1 NRISQAKV
9 QPIGRADV
17 PAALERI
24 LAKAMSR
31 NPSARPGSV
40 LEVVRELQSIESE
53 LGLVQTPIEVAM
65 DDWALATVA
74 DLEDRTKVRGVAGA
88 VTGSGKRR
96 RRRSAQATSFA
107 SVGTLH
113 RPSDGG
119 ARTLSRISAQRK
131 GIKLLALGTVVI
143 AMLVLALGITATFVI
158 IRAGDTGIPTVSG
171 IQATQVQNGIEF
183 TWGDPGIAP
192 EDRYQGCLL

>member
-1 NRISQAKV
+1 
-9 QPIGRADV
+9 PIGRADV
-17 PAALERI
+17 PAALERV
-24 LAKAMSR
+24 LAEAMSR
-31 NPSARPGSV
+31 SASARPASV

-96 RRRSAQATSFA
+96 RRRSVQSSSFA
-107 SVGTLH
+107 SVGTMH

-119 ARTLSRISAQRK
+119 ASTL
-131 GIKLLALGTVVI
+131 
-143 AMLVLALGITATFVI
+143 
-158 IRAGDTGIPTVSG
+158 
-171 IQATQVQNGIEF
+171 
-183 TWGDPGIAP
+183 
-192 EDRYQGCLL
+192 